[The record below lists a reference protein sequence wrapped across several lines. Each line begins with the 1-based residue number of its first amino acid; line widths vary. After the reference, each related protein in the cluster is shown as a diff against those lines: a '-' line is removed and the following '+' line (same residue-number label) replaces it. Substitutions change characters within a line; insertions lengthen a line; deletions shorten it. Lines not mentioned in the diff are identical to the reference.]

1 MTASEVDELFLDALA
16 QRQREQQQQIFRSVG
31 DVSFVDDLA
40 EAYAEQRA
48 LEKADAEQRART
60 KAYVEKFARPV
71 VQYDDSKAHLFKHS
85 WNGVA
90 VDGVGGSFS
99 TGGISF

>member
-31 DVSFVDDLA
+31 DVSCVDELA
-40 EAYAEQRA
+40 EAYSEQRA

-60 KAYVEKFARPV
+60 KFARPV
-71 VQYDDSKAHLFKHS
+71 VQYDNSKAHLFKHY

-90 VDGVGGSFS
+90 VKGVGGSFS